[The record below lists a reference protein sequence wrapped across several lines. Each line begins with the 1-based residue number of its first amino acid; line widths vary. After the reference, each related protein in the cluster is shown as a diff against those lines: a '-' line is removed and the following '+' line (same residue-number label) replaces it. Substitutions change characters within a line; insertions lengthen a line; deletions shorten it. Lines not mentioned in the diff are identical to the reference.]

1 MAEKAILMG
10 PFVGEFF
17 WEFFR
22 FAPML
27 PFFQKK
33 KYPGKNIKYIILSRE
48 ERFDIYGKKADI
60 LVPLRVKGD
69 YNVVMPECFRLTN
82 YPLDEYYKLVS
93 DFKRKYEQRFQIVDH
108 IVPDVTKGQYL
119 HKTQFSQQNMIFE
132 YEPRDE
138 NYRLVKSYLPT
149 DKPLVVISS
158 RFRRGFRR
166 NWPHWQIFFDKLWE
180 NEGLRKDF
188 NFIICGKPGE
198 YIPDKYDRFYDMNK
212 IVLGE
217 ASSLVGLLMC
227 IMENTFFTFG
237 SQSAIP
243 NISLLYGVEALEF
256 GDQKSYHTKTYN
268 IKHTPVTFLESVG
281 FNIEPDFIFGHFEN
295 LLYQKLR
302 REKDGKK

>member
-1 MAEKAILMG
+1 MKKAILMG

-27 PFFQKK
+27 PLLQQQ
-33 KYPGKNIKYIILSRE
+33 KYPNKDIKYIIFTRP
-48 ERFDIYGKKADI
+48 ERFDIYGKKASI
-60 LVPLRVKGD
+60 LVPLRLNGD
-69 YNVVMPECFRLTN
+69 YAVMHPECFRLTN
-82 YPLDEYYKLVS
+82 YPMEEYSKLVS
-93 DFKRKYEQRFQIVDH
+93 DFRKKYEQRFQIVDH
-108 IVPDVTKGQYL
+108 IIPNITKKFFL
-119 HKTQFSQQNMIFE
+119 HKTQFSQNKMIFE

-138 NYRLVKSYLPT
+138 NYRLVACYLPK

-158 RFRRGFRR
+158 RFRSGFRR

-180 NEGLRKDF
+180 NESLRKDF

-198 YIPDKYDRFYDMNK
+198 YVPDKYDRFYDMNK

-217 ASSLVGLLMC
+217 SSSIVGLLMT
-227 IMENTFFTFG
+227 IMKSAFFTFG

-256 GDQKSYHTKTYN
+256 GNEKDSHTKTYN
-268 IKHTPVTFLESVG
+268 IKHTPVTFLENVN
-281 FNIEPDFIFGHFEN
+281 FDIEPDFIFGHLEN

-302 REKDGKK
+302 REKNGKK